1 MADKVTTLLTV
12 IYQGITLEIGPATA
26 LMGMERSLLKAEA
39 NAIEGESRPAQ
50 VLHRYLYPDLAA
62 CVVQA
67 EGLPW
72 PISFEEFSQLPDEL
86 VARWE
91 RACYQAN
98 PHWEPGYQSEEEAEK
113 KAPSSGGD

>member
-1 MADKVTTLLTV
+1 MPTVT
-12 IYQGITLEIGPATA
+12 YQDITLEIGPATA
-26 LMGMERSLLKAEA
+26 LMGMERSLLKADA
-39 NAIEGESRPAQ
+39 DAIEDESRTAQ

-62 CVVQA
+62 CVTRA

-72 PISFEEFSQLPDEL
+72 PISFEEFSQLPEVL

-91 RACYQAN
+91 VACYQAN

-113 KAPSSGGD
+113 KAETSGGD